1 MNTQTST
8 LTNTPTAET
17 ILDAAKNLEA
27 YRLQK
32 WYIQA
37 ANNGDDEL
45 MDLIVSIG
53 EDFLPIE
60 EIVPGDDPEP
70 EEWNDVPEMP
80 DFHDSYDYYDCAYD
94 Y

>member
-1 MNTQTST
+1 MIVFLRDLRASARES
-8 LTNTPTAET
+8 LSRCACISATAT
-17 ILDAAKNLEA
+17 
-27 YRLQK
+27 R
-32 WYIQA
+32 
-37 ANNGDDEL
+37 
-45 MDLIVSIG
+45 DLRASARESLIG

-70 EEWNDVPEMP
+70 EWNDIPEMP

>member
-1 MNTQTST
+1 MNTQTSS

-17 ILDAAKNLEA
+17 ILDAAKRLES
-27 YRLQK
+27 YRLHR
-32 WYIQA
+32 WFIQA

-70 EEWNDVPEMP
+70 EWNDIPEMP